1 MSLSTHLRRALL
13 YAVEAHLDLVPG
25 SSQKMLTKSRNLSI
39 DSVIYD
45 LEDSVATES
54 KELARGLVA
63 DHIAA
68 DAMQRSVRGP
78 KEVAVRINAVDTGLA
93 LQDIQASVDNLD
105 TIVVP
110 KVQSTADL
118 HFVAD
123 VIRHVA
129 PQRVLFRSPMTESSQ
144 QRKNAPRSRP
154 IHVIGLIESAL
165 GLANAS
171 SICHAGQ
178 RLGLVRLGFA
188 AEDFMANVELSKLP
202 DRREVLFARSAVVNA
217 CRGHNLPSIIDMV
230 SIDVDHGTI
239 LEEESR
245 EGRSLGFTGKQAIHP
260 SQVEAIQRA
269 FGPSTEEVQW
279 AVEVFVGDIESQ
291 KQGRGAWKLNGSM
304 IDAPVVKTATALL
317 DRARACGID
326 VDTHLARCKVA
337 VKQSL
342 NPFDEQSVEDAVRLQ
357 EHRQS
362 VEEIVAVSAGPPKCQ
377 DVLGTAIS
385 MGAGRLHGAL
395 GSCKAASGRGKRG
408 KVKPGSLG
416 QATQASKIEIEEDSD
431 MVTRGIDGGTQ
442 TVEAQLSMVVT
453 INLRLNEPR
462 YATLPSI
469 MKAKKKKIEQ
479 RTLEDDGVKDGKLL

>member
-13 YAVEAHLDLVPG
+13 YDKAHLGLVPG
-25 SSQKMLTKSRNLSI
+25 SSQKMLTKSSNLSI

-78 KEVAVRINAVDTGLA
+78 KEVAVRINGGETGLA
-93 LQDIQASVDNLD
+93 LQDIQAMLKSVDDLD

-129 PQRVLFRSPMTESSQ
+129 PQRVLFRPPMTESSQ
-144 QRKNAPRSRP
+144 QTGNAPRSRL
-154 IHVIGLIESAL
+154 IHVIDLIESAL
-165 GLANAS
+165 GLANVS

-178 RLGLVRLGFA
+178 RLGLVGLGFA
-188 AEDFMANVELSKLP
+188 AEDFMANVGLSKLP
-202 DRREVLFARSAVVNA
+202 DRREVLFARSTVVKA
-217 CRGHNLPSIIDMV
+217 CRAYNLPSIIDMV
-230 SIDVDHGTI
+230 SVDVAHGTS

-269 FGPSTEEVQW
+269 FGPSTKEVQW
-279 AVEVFVGDIESQ
+279 ACQAIAES
-291 KQGRGAWKLNGSM
+291 
-304 IDAPVVKTATALL
+304 
-317 DRARACGID
+317 
-326 VDTHLARCKVA
+326 
-337 VKQSL
+337 
-342 NPFDEQSVEDAVRLQ
+342 FDELSVEDAVRLQ
-357 EHRQS
+357 EHRQPA
-362 VEEIVAVSAGPPKCQ
+362 EEIVAVSAGPPKCQ

-395 GSCKAASGRGKRG
+395 GSCKTASGRGKRG
-408 KVKPGSLG
+408 NVKPGSLG
-416 QATQASKIEIEEDSD
+416 QATQAGKIEIEGDSD
-431 MVTRGIDGGTQ
+431 MVTREIDGGTQ
-442 TVEAQLSMVVT
+442 TVEAPLSMVVT
-453 INLRLNEPR
+453 TNLGQANMIRE
-462 YATLPSI
+462 
-469 MKAKKKKIEQ
+469 
-479 RTLEDDGVKDGKLL
+479 LE

>member
-1 MSLSTHLRRALL
+1 MSLSTHIRRALL
-13 YAVEAHLDLVPG
+13 YADEAHLDVVPG
-25 SSQKMLTKSRNLSI
+25 SSQKMLTKSRSLSI

-54 KELARGLVA
+54 KEVARGLVA

-93 LQDIQASVDNLD
+93 LQDIQASMDNLD

-178 RLGLVRLGFA
+178 RLGLVGLGFA

-260 SQVEAIQRA
+260 SQVEAIQRP

-279 AVEVFVGDIESQ
+279 AG
-291 KQGRGAWKLNGSM
+291 
-304 IDAPVVKTATALL
+304 
-317 DRARACGID
+317 
-326 VDTHLARCKVA
+326 
-337 VKQSL
+337 
-342 NPFDEQSVEDAVRLQ
+342 
-357 EHRQS
+357 
-362 VEEIVAVSAGPPKCQ
+362 
-377 DVLGTAIS
+377 
-385 MGAGRLHGAL
+385 
-395 GSCKAASGRGKRG
+395 
-408 KVKPGSLG
+408 
-416 QATQASKIEIEEDSD
+416 DSD
-431 MVTRGIDGGTQ
+431 MVTREIDGGTQ

-453 INLRLNEPR
+453 TNLRLNEPR

-479 RTLEDDGVKDGKLL
+479 RTLEDYGVKDGKLL

>member
-1 MSLSTHLRRALL
+1 
-13 YAVEAHLDLVPG
+13 
-25 SSQKMLTKSRNLSI
+25 MLTKSSNLSI

-45 LEDSVATES
+45 LEDSVVTES

-63 DHIAA
+63 DHIVA
-68 DAMQRSVRGP
+68 DAMQRSARGP

-144 QRKNAPRSRP
+144 QRENAPRSRP

-178 RLGLVRLGFA
+178 RLGLVGLGFA
-188 AEDFMANVELSKLP
+188 AEDFMANIELSKLP
-202 DRREVLFARSAVVNA
+202 DRREVLFVRSAVVNA
-217 CRGHNLPSIIDMV
+217 CQGHNLPSIIDMV

-260 SQVEAIQRA
+260 SQVEAIQRV

-291 KQGRGAWKLNGSM
+291 KQGKGAWKLNGCM
-304 IDAPVVKTATALL
+304 IDAPVVKTAKALL

-326 VDTHLARCKVA
+326 VDTHLARCKVGSLEKKTT

-342 NPFDEQSVEDAVRLQ
+342 NPFDELSVEDAGRLQ
-357 EHRQS
+357 EHRQP

-377 DVLGTAIS
+377 DVLGTAIA

-395 GSCKAASGRGKRG
+395 GSCKTASGRGKRR

-416 QATQASKIEIEEDSD
+416 Q
-431 MVTRGIDGGTQ
+431 VGHR
-442 TVEAQLSMVVT
+442 
-453 INLRLNEPR
+453 
-462 YATLPSI
+462 
-469 MKAKKKKIEQ
+469 
-479 RTLEDDGVKDGKLL
+479 